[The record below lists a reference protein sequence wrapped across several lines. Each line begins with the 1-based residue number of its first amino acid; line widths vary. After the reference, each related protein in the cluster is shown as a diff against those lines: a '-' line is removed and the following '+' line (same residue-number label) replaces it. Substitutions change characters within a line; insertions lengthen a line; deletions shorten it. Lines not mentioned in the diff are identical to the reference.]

1 MQFTDGIYRNLF
13 ELFLSALFL
22 ECAYSLLRKTV
33 LVHLPLMRQVCLIFS
48 SEITHGQTACVQS
61 CSLVKKGIAWTCLFL
76 CHLRYRKWGAQ
87 CHKYELFFMCSS
99 ILYQDTFKH
108 DPLMYFDVLETMVL
122 RDILSSYRHN
132 FHRNVR
138 I

>member
-61 CSLVKKGIAWTCLFL
+61 CSLVEKESLGHVCFFVIYGIEN
-76 CHLRYRKWGAQ
+76 GGVQ
-87 CHKYELFFMCSS
+87 CHKYELFLCAPPFSTKTLLNTS
-99 ILYQDTFKH
+99 H
-108 DPLMYFDVLETMVL
+108 
-122 RDILSSYRHN
+122 
-132 FHRNVR
+132 
-138 I
+138 